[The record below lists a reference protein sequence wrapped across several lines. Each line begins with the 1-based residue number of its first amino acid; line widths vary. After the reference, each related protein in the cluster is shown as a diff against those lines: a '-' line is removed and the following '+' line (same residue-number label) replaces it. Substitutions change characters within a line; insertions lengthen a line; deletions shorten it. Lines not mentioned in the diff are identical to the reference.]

1 MKAPYRTTDSDKQ
14 LADHVHRELVAPTH
28 MITKREDI
36 LKSKGERVAGM
47 FWLECKQEG
56 GALSVELKKNTVNK
70 MLTILN
76 NVRDKIVLPT
86 GTRLVPTMCFFLCFH
101 LGSPLI

>member
-47 FWLECKQEG
+47 F
-56 GALSVELKKNTVNK
+56 
-70 MLTILN
+70 
-76 NVRDKIVLPT
+76 
-86 GTRLVPTMCFFLCFH
+86 
-101 LGSPLI
+101 